1 MTDNHNTAASQPSD
15 TEREAFETHWQRKYG
30 KTPQT
35 WKQAAYEYAMPEVP
49 AGLSEN
55 YYIRTTQDAWDA
67 WQARAAIAVQP
78 PAASQPSDE
87 QIADAV
93 PLTATVL
100 EIEGERLKV
109 CMTKTE
115 VLAFARTVLALAAV
129 QGKK

>member
-1 MTDNHNTAASQPSD
+1 MTLSQSPTSPSVNGVSQD
-15 TEREAFETHWQRKYG
+15 TERAAFEAWYG
-30 KTPQT
+30 VRRGTSQLGKIATGR
-35 WKQAAYEYAMPEVP
+35 YEWDV
-49 AGLSEN
+49 
-55 YYIRTTQDAWDA
+55 TQDAWMA
-67 WQARAAIAVQP
+67 WKAGRAAIAVQP